1 VEAFLYVRTSA
12 GTAAGSAARVAAEI
26 MTKPG
31 IRRAVAVIGAWDV
44 LAIAEGVDMRA
55 IAATVLGHVQPLDE
69 VERTL
74 TAPLVPSDQLGALG
88 GGFGITRP
96 PQLTPGDACFVHIKA
111 QAGTVPALY
120 ERLGENEAIAGL
132 AAIAGE
138 FDLVAEIRG
147 PWEVASGI
155 ILEQIQALP
164 GILSTT
170 TMIGVDY
177 DGREEEDRDQFSAW
191 S

>member
-1 VEAFLYVRTSA
+1 
-12 GTAAGSAARVAAEI
+12 
-26 MTKPG
+26 
-31 IRRAVAVIGAWDV
+31 
-44 LAIAEGVDMRA
+44 
-55 IAATVLGHVQPLDE
+55 
-69 VERTL
+69 
-74 TAPLVPSDQLGALG
+74 
-88 GGFGITRP
+88 
-96 PQLTPGDACFVHIKA
+96 
-111 QAGTVPALY
+111 VPALY

-138 FDLVAEIRG
+138 YDLVAEIRG